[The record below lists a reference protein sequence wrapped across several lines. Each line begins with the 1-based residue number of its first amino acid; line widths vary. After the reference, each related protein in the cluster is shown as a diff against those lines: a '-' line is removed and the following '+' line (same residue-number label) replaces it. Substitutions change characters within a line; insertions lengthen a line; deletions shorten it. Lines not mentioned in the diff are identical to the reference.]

1 MDKLDIIWQ
10 GMPSLLSG
18 TLVTI
23 ILTFY
28 FLALGVFLGIP
39 LALGRVYGSRYLQAL
54 VIRPFERF
62 FRAVPALVLLF
73 LFYFG
78 SSFFHIEISAF
89 MAAVLA
95 LGLRSAAYQSEIF
108 RGAIQSI
115 GDGQMKAARSIGM
128 NRIQSIRY
136 IILPQA
142 LRLSIPPW
150 ANEYEVADASN
161 TYWTGNQGVMVREN
175 SELNIAIALT
185 GGNTIGAQRGTTQAD
200 WLEENLV
207 QADMDIKLEL
217 YETNDLGIMDLVNG
231 RFDVFV
237 ADTPAAEAFVK
248 TSPIKIIGT
257 INTEEQKEIAYEN
270 KTLSS

>member
-150 ANEYEVADASN
+150 ANEYAVVLKDSSLAYAVGVTELLRQGRYIVARTFGNALLVY
-161 TYWTGNQGVMVREN
+161 TVCALIYFILVFTGNQF
-175 SELNIAIALT
+175 LKL
-185 GGNTIGAQRGTTQAD
+185 
-200 WLEENLV
+200 LEEKYKIPGYE
-207 QADMDIKLEL
+207 IKTRKDQSVLER
-217 YETNDLGIMDLVNG
+217 I
-231 RFDVFV
+231 
-237 ADTPAAEAFVK
+237 
-248 TSPIKIIGT
+248 
-257 INTEEQKEIAYEN
+257 
-270 KTLSS
+270 